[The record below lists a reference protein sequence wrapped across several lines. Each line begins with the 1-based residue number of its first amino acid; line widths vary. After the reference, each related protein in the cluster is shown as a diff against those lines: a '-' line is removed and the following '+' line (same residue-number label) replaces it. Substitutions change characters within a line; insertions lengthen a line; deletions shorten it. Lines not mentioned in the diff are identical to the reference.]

1 MIAHVVLFKPKAGL
15 SSADR
20 ETLIDALREAGRQIS
35 QIRRFI
41 VGTRVKN
48 GSPYEA
54 TARDFPFFAQFEFD
68 SAADLAAYLAHPAH
82 ERLSLGFYEM
92 SDAADAY
99 DFEITEMPAALDKLL
114 SDR

>member
-20 ETLIDALREAGRQIS
+20 ETLIGAMREAGRQIPP
-35 QIRRFI
+35 IRRFI
-41 VGTRVKN
+41 VGARVKN

-54 TARDFPFFAQFEFD
+54 AARDFPFFAQFEFD

-82 ERLSLGFYEM
+82 ERLARGFYEM
-92 SDAADAY
+92 SDAAEAY
-99 DFEITEMPAALDKLL
+99 DYEVGDAPDALTKLGGT
-114 SDR
+114 

>member
-15 SSADR
+15 SDDERAR
-20 ETLIDALREAGRQIS
+20 LLDAMREAHASIP

-41 VGTRVKN
+41 VGSRVKN

-54 TARDFPFFAQFEFD
+54 AARDFPLFAQFEFD

-82 ERLSLGFYEM
+82 EQLARGFYEM
-92 SDAADAY
+92 SDAAEAY
-99 DFEITEMPAALDKLL
+99 DYELSEMPDALTRLE
-114 SDR
+114 RA